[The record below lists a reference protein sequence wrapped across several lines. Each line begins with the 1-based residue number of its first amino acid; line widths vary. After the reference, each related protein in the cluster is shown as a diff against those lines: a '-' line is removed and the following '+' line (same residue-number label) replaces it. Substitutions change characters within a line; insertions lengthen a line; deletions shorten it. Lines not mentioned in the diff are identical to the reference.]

1 MGTGRTPGRDEVEGR
16 SRVRHPDEE
25 GGYRGKAQSSCRLE
39 KGALIKV
46 GGALPGSRLR
56 EEETRDSNGGKVWVR
71 IVGEG
76 FSRNGEREVDDQGT
90 HQR

>member
-1 MGTGRTPGRDEVEGR
+1 MVGVLARGKAVNYGQTWMGIGRTLGRDEVEGR

-25 GGYRGKAQSSCRLE
+25 GQLRGNTQSSCRLE

-56 EEETRDSNGGKVWVR
+56 
-71 IVGEG
+71 
-76 FSRNGEREVDDQGT
+76 
-90 HQR
+90 